1 MITNY
6 PMARQMKRHLDA
18 LGLQLPEAKAEEGTG
33 STDWGNVSY
42 VTPSVETSYPILNH
56 VCTWHSQEVVEA
68 ADSDLGYAN
77 TLLVAKAL
85 AMTGLDLIEDPR
97 LLGTVKDAFQSEL
110 ARRQAAG

>member
-1 MITNY
+1 
-6 PMARQMKRHLDA
+6 
-18 LGLQLPEAKAEEGTG
+18 
-33 STDWGNVSY
+33 
-42 VTPSVETSYPILNH
+42 
-56 VCTWHSQEVVEA
+56 VEA

-85 AMTGLDLIEDPR
+85 AMTGLDLIEDPG